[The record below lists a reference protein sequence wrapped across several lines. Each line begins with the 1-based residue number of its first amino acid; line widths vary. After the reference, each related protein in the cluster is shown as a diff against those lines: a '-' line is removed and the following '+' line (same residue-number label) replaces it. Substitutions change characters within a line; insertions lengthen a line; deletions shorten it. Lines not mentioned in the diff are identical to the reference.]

1 MLNIVFVILLK
12 ILQKF
17 KKLFLELSQARS
29 SYNLN
34 DTNLEMATVLDNTIA
49 SNNQFSSLDKSMT
62 SIENRSREIAEKLK
76 KVFGPIAK
84 VDLPKFD
91 GRNPISWLWHY
102 KLVAAHSCL
111 SETEMCRRLITCM
124 EGEVNTWYM
133 TKFAQPFTDFN
144 VFEIAFRERYTSNG
158 ISTSESTP
166 QQVKQKSVPRTQSYS
181 ALPIC
186 ENQQKKLSFSEVAKK
201 PQMVKTNLSVVKI
214 RIGPYAVEGLMDFG
228 AGLTAIDAKLATLLS
243 REWYAWEGSNLQLA
257 DGRSMKPIGVIQT
270 DIELDCKVMRIPVAI
285 VKGLGVDVKI
295 GIDFMIAMGSISM
308 DDNRKCSFFED
319 LNITYNLNQSS
330 KQQSPYD
337 VTQLEFG
344 NEGIPMPTEN
354 PFKGT
359 SGKIRIIR
367 MVRTSTLTSID
378 TSTQPS
384 LPSIAKNQDLF
395 SGTPQEAL
403 GIAIEHR
410 TEAIDSIDLSLN
422 QSFDIENGIG
432 DSQALPPIKE
442 QAQLSQLTFVNSRS
456 LVYEE
461 TQKSP
466 KFKFEPSVQ
475 ILSIIKYVLSQK
487 PINESNNV
495 AALLPDID
503 LTTGLF
509 ERLSLIIMP
518 FDRGKSLNEPAGKGA
533 AVLAHSSPVKTNRS
547 YIEFP
552 FYSLSVLQKPVDLL
566 DPSPLDSMA
575 DVVSAR
581 QSDAFCSRYR
591 DILSTKNER
600 LIARKTRNFVVVED
614 TLYWI
619 DRTGNEKRYLLVI
632 PLEMVPVILET
643 CHDKHGHFG
652 VYKTY
657 STIRLRFFW
666 KDMFRMVKDH
676 VVSCDECQRRKVGLH
691 KSTGLYQPIPV
702 ATRVFETFSI
712 DLLGATPESD
722 GYKYCLC
729 MVDQLSHML
738 LIEPLR
744 ETSGDTILEVTKNRV
759 FLKFGFL

>member
-1 MLNIVFVILLK
+1 MFRFVILLK
-12 ILQKF
+12 ILRKF
-17 KKLFLELSQARS
+17 KKLFLELSRARS

-34 DTNLEMATVLDNTIA
+34 DTSLEMAAVLDNTTA
-49 SNNQFSSLDKSMT
+49 SNNHFASLDKSMI
-62 SIENRSREIAEKLK
+62 SIEYRSREIAEKLK
-76 KVFGPIAK
+76 KVFGSIPK